1 MLLGLQLG
9 SYMPSTHGNH
19 WDTTLAAAR
28 ACEQAG
34 LDSVWLADHFM
45 FPDKDDPSKEKPVFD
60 TFVALGAIAA
70 CTSRIRIGEWVSPC
84 RIATRP
90 CRPRCRRPLTS

>member
-34 LDSVWLADHFM
+34 LDSVWLPDHFM

-60 TFVALGAIAA
+60 CFVALAAIAA
-70 CTSRIRIGEWVSPC
+70 STSLITGFRSVRCTARSAGANPGWRSL
-84 RIATRP
+84 A
-90 CRPRCRRPLTS
+90 PR